1 MLLLLALLL
10 VPAPVAAEKPW
21 PDNPVGLC
29 CSNSKLNCSC
39 PKAPPVVWDACP
51 KWHVGNNTIGTGV
64 YDASGVLR
72 QPPPRRQTQSGP
84 LCRVWSPSLVACILL
99 RANSA
104 HRKQCRQRA
113 RQRRL
118 LRGGCACY
126 GM

>member
-10 VPAPVAAEKPW
+10 VPAPVAAESEKPW

-72 QPPPRRQTQSGP
+72 QPDGT
-84 LCRVWSPSLVACILL
+84 W
-99 RANSA
+99 
-104 HRKQCRQRA
+104 
-113 RQRRL
+113 
-118 LRGGCACY
+118 
-126 GM
+126 

>member
-1 MLLLLALLL
+1 VREHWRPAGFSTTGQVFTTFRTDFRVFQAVLPGKSGRLQRMLLLLALLL

-72 QPPPRRQTQSGP
+72 QPDGT
-84 LCRVWSPSLVACILL
+84 W
-99 RANSA
+99 
-104 HRKQCRQRA
+104 
-113 RQRRL
+113 
-118 LRGGCACY
+118 
-126 GM
+126 